1 MNSNQLI
8 ELQIQNAA
16 SMMGNRFVG
25 TPINIETFK
34 FPFEQKAPKLP
45 KFEKSNI
52 TTIK

>member
-25 TPINIETFK
+25 TPINVETFR
-34 FPFEQKAPKLP
+34 FPFEQEELKLP

-52 TTIK
+52 ATIK